1 MQKRV
6 IEVSP
11 SSFCVSQTGAEIKKR
26 LLSMSLQCFSLVSS
40 RLRFSMSSCG
50 SYSLEHFRPSRKP
63 KSGFCRCPSSAF
75 ARNQSPTLF
84 YLSSF
89 ESQPLERFR
98 SLQKSKYRL
107 LSVIFQR
114 FSWLIGFLRFS
125 LQGEPPLMQWK
136 AVVFIISFSILPCE
150 G

>member
-1 MQKRV
+1 MGITQKSTRPAPAITRCKKELLKYLQV
-6 IEVSP
+6 AFVL
-11 SSFCVSQTGAEIKKR
+11 VRTGQK
-26 LLSMSLQCFSLVSS
+26 S
-40 RLRFSMSSCG
+40 
-50 SYSLEHFRPSRKP
+50 

-75 ARNQSPTLF
+75 ARNQSPT
-84 YLSSF
+84 
-89 ESQPLERFR
+89 PLERFR
-98 SLQKSKYRL
+98 SRQKSKYRL

-136 AVVFIISFSILPCE
+136 AVVSSLVFQFFHAKDDFLTFFKIIFLFSFLFFHDMSRGFLKKPFI